1 MITMDPRL
9 DCVRGCAQKA
19 RACVEWARTVQ
30 ITIDVIVWSGG
41 RLGVG
46 TSTHTL
52 DPLPKQFPVQE
63 LNNREVS
70 SSGGRFMSGDVKVT
84 EITPPYTSHGGG
96 GFSADRLDPTIAAF
110 EQGTEVFYLLD
121 GEISGIWTLV
131 SLTTGD
137 PVSWSMVL
145 RNTRHSPRDH

>member
-1 MITMDPRL
+1 MIAVSDKL

-30 ITIDVIVWSGG
+30 ITIQVTVWSGG

-46 TSTHTL
+46 TPTTTY
-52 DPLPKQFPVQE
+52 DPLPKQFPVEE
-63 LNNREVS
+63 LNDREVS
-70 SSGGRFMSGDVKVT
+70 ASGGRFMAGDLKVT

-96 GFSADRLDPTIAAF
+96 GFPASRLDPPVAEF
-110 EQGTEVFYLLD
+110 EQGTEILYLLD
-121 GEISGIWTLV
+121 GEVTGIWTLV
-131 SLTTGD
+131 TLTTSD

-145 RNTRHSPRDH
+145 RNTRHSPRTY